1 MKNLNFKI
9 KSSSEGTWMFQD
21 FTNSKNLYTYGLLTY
36 DYYKNILTG
45 YIFIDSK
52 QELEDL
58 TSKINDGKGP
68 NNYLDFCF
76 IVISNKELLKTAKW
90 IFNYWNKNIPL
101 NYNLGLYFYDENSDG
116 LQELIPAKQNVLDIY
131 LNYIKDVEVNHVK
144 NLYLNQTKNFSN
156 LSKLN
161 NDEIDFINY
170 KESELV
176 STNPTKKVNSN
187 LTKEDSYL
195 PSWAKNFTNYDKN
208 NYEPSQS
215 FFNNE
220 HENLVNEFN
229 KYESDLN
236 STHDLFNEF
245 NNSDLIKDTKFND
258 ELSENET
265 LDFNKINH
273 MADILKT
280 QNDNTTDPIV
290 VDNFSNIEDEDNGLL
305 NSEYLSKLDEITEN
319 LKTND
324 FSEQTKMILEE
335 FDLNNKE

>member
-1 MKNLNFKI
+1 MKNLNLKI
-9 KSSSEGTWMFQD
+9 KASSEGTWMFQD

-52 QELEDL
+52 QELEEL
-58 TSKINDGKGP
+58 TNKINKGKGP

-76 IVISNKELLKTAKW
+76 IVISNQELLKTAKW
-90 IFNYWNKNIPL
+90 IFEYWNKHLPPNH
-101 NYNLGLYFYDENSDG
+101 NLGLYFYDEHSDG
-116 LQELIPAKQNVLDIY
+116 LQELIAAKPNVLDIY

-144 NLYLNQTKNFSN
+144 NIYLNQTKNFSN
-156 LSKLN
+156 LNKLN

-170 KESELV
+170 KESELM
-176 STNPTKKVNSN
+176 PTKKINSHSD
-187 LTKEDSYL
+187 LDEESSYL
-195 PSWAKNFTNYDKN
+195 PSWAKNLTISKN
-208 NYEPSQS
+208 NYEPPKL
-215 FFNNE
+215 FFKNE
-220 HENLVNEFN
+220 HENLVDEFN
-229 KYESDLN
+229 KYESKLN
-236 STHDLFNEF
+236 STHDLFSDLG
-245 NNSDLIKDTKFND
+245 NSGLIKDVKIAD
-258 ELSENET
+258 ELSESDT
-265 LDFNKINH
+265 LDFNKIDH

-280 QNDNTTDPIV
+280 QNENTTDPIV
-290 VDNFSNIEDEDNGLL
+290 MNSFSGIEDENDDFL

>member
-1 MKNLNFKI
+1 MKNLNLKI
-9 KSSSEGTWMFQD
+9 KASSEGTWMFQD

-58 TSKINDGKGP
+58 TSKINKGQGP

-90 IFNYWNKNIPL
+90 IFNYWEKNKPL
-101 NYNLGLYFYDENSDG
+101 NYNLGLYFYDDHSDG

-156 LSKLN
+156 LNKLN

-170 KESELV
+170 KESELI
-176 STNPTKKVNSN
+176 SEKSTKKVNSN
-187 LTKEDSYL
+187 LIQEDSYL
-195 PSWAKNFTNYDKN
+195 PSWAKHLTNY
-208 NYEPSQS
+208 ESPQPL
-215 FFNNE
+215 FNDE
-220 HENLVNEFN
+220 HENLVKEFK
-229 KYESDLN
+229 KYENNLN
-236 STHDLFNEF
+236 STHDLFNDF
-245 NNSDLIKDTKFND
+245 DSSDLMKNTKLND
-258 ELSENET
+258 HFSENET
-265 LDFNKINH
+265 LDFNKIDH
-273 MADILKT
+273 MADILKA

-290 VDNFSNIEDEDNGLL
+290 INNFSSVEEDENNALL

>member
-1 MKNLNFKI
+1 MKNLNLKI

-52 QELEDL
+52 QELEEL
-58 TSKINDGKGP
+58 TSKINNGKGP

-90 IFNYWNKNIPL
+90 IFDYWNKHTPL
-101 NYNLGLYFYDENSDG
+101 NYNLGLYFYDDNSDG
-116 LQELIPAKQNVLDIY
+116 LKELIPAKQNVLDIY

-156 LSKLN
+156 LNKLN

-176 STNPTKKVNSN
+176 SKNSTKKINSKLIEEN
-187 LTKEDSYL
+187 SYL
-195 PSWAKNFTNYDKN
+195 PSWAKQSTNYDLP
-208 NYEPSQS
+208 EPLPD
-215 FFNNE
+215 NE
-220 HENLVNEFN
+220 HENLLNEFK
-229 KYESDLN
+229 KYESNLN
-236 STHDLFNEF
+236 STHDLFNDF
-245 NNSDLIKDTKFND
+245 DNSDLIKDVKLND
-258 ELSENET
+258 KLSENQT
-265 LDFNKINH
+265 LDFNKIDH
-273 MADILKT
+273 MADILKD

-290 VDNFSNIEDEDNGLL
+290 LNDFSHIDEDENDVLL

-324 FSEQTKMILEE
+324 FSEQTKMILED

>member
-1 MKNLNFKI
+1 MKNFNLRTKT
-9 KSSSEGTWMFQD
+9 SSEGTWMFQD

-58 TSKINDGKGP
+58 TNKINKGIGP

-76 IVISNKELLKTAKW
+76 IVISNQELLKTAKW
-90 IFNYWNKNIPL
+90 IFEYWTKHLPPNH
-101 NYNLGLYFYDENSDG
+101 NLGLYFYDDHSDG
-116 LQELIPAKQNVLDIY
+116 LQELIAAKPNKLDIY

-144 NLYLNQTKNFSN
+144 NIYLNQTKNFSN
-156 LSKLN
+156 LNKLN

-170 KESELV
+170 KESEIE
-176 STNPTKKVNSN
+176 PTKKMSSD
-187 LTKEDSYL
+187 LEKEDSYL
-195 PSWAKNFTNYDKN
+195 PSWAKHSVNSKN
-208 NYEPSQS
+208 NQELPPKL

-229 KYESDLN
+229 KYESKLN
-236 STHDLFNEF
+236 STHDLFSDLD
-245 NNSDLIKDTKFND
+245 NSDLIKDVKFA
-258 ELSENET
+258 EHLSENNT
-265 LDFNKINH
+265 LDFNNIDH
-273 MADILKT
+273 MTDILKT
-280 QNDNTTDPIV
+280 QNENTTDPIV
-290 VDNFSNIEDEDNGLL
+290 VNNFSEIENETNDFL